1 MAQQIKDPV
10 VTAVALI
17 TAVAWVQSAWEF
29 PHAVSAA
36 KKNPKKIQSLRLDKH

>member
-36 KKNPKKIQSLRLDKH
+36 KKKPKKESELEVG